1 MTRRRAELGTLKTG
15 EIGDLVRTKISENI
29 IEAAEKK
36 RVGDQL
42 VMANNALK
50 NKPDDSIKFYER
62 GEVSASKVGEGT
74 SIEDQAQSEVDYSAV
89 MTAKAD
95 KFAVYDAI
103 TREAI
108 EDARVDVVDG
118 ITEEMGEALANQ
130 RDSSILER
138 LCNDSSVTDETHKAS
153 EFKLDHSPVL
163 SIDKIEDDSGTG
175 ISNYSISYAT
185 GSVSTTADT
194 VVTDYTFGT
203 ASAEVSESKGAL
215 EMSDVA
221 DAKYNITTKQLTPDK
236 LVVSP
241 RFISLLEQNSD
252 FVSANVYQGELPQGV
267 EGQLYNM
274 DVVVS
279 DNLPNEFISILVDS
293 DRAMPFLPKSDLN
306 LERKDDPNEQVLK
319 LYASE
324 RYAVGGQN
332 EANRLLRPDAVAVLG
347 IDHAL

>member
-62 GEVSASKVGEGT
+62 GEVSASKVGEGA

-130 RDSSILER
+130 RDSSILRR
-138 LCNDSSVTDETHKAS
+138 LCNDSSVTDEVLTTS
-153 EFKLDHSPVL
+153 PTKLAHSPVL
-163 SIDKIEDDSGTG
+163 SIDSIDTAD
-175 ISNYSISYAT
+175 YSISYAT
-185 GSVSTTADT
+185 GSIKTGVSTDVT
-194 VVTDYTFGT
+194 VDYTFGT
-203 ASAEVSESKGAL
+203 ASAEVSESKDAL
-215 EMSDVA
+215 KMSDVA